1 MSNTSGV
8 HTWLI
13 LRKASAAVEARVV
26 ESIEHAGLNQ
36 TDFSILETLL
46 HKGTLPVNTLGKK
59 LLLTS
64 GSITTAVDRLVTRG
78 LVARK
83 DHDVDRRIRLVELT
97 KAGRKLIT
105 PAFERHAKDLETITS
120 VLSAKDRAALIALLK
135 KLGKDAEQQ
144 GRTET

>member
-1 MSNTSGV
+1 MSDTSAV

-13 LRKASAAVEARVV
+13 LRKAAGAVESRVV
-26 ESIEHAGLNQ
+26 ESIEQAGLGQ

-64 GSITTAVDRLVTRG
+64 GSITTAVDRLVARG
-78 LVARK
+78 LVARA
-83 DHDVDRRIRLVELT
+83 DHENDRRVRLVELT
-97 KAGRKLIT
+97 KAGRKLIA
-105 PAFERHAKDLETITS
+105 PAFARHAHELETI
-120 VLSAKDRAALIALLK
+120 VGALNAKERAALITLLK

-144 GRTET
+144 GKK

>member
-1 MSNTSGV
+1 MSDTSGI

-13 LRKASAAVEARVV
+13 LRKASAAVEARVID
-26 ESIEHAGLNQ
+26 SIEGAGLSQ

-64 GSITTAVDRLVTRG
+64 GSITTAVDRLVARG

-83 DHDVDRRIRLVELT
+83 DHEVDRRIRLVELT
-97 KAGRKLIT
+97 KAGRKLIA
-105 PAFERHAKDLETITS
+105 PAFERHARDLEAITRA
-120 VLSAKDRAALIALLK
+120 LSAKERAALITLLK

-144 GRTET
+144 AEQA